1 MEAYFYAG
9 LWTGQASIYVH
20 IGRDCMDGSMIWV
33 DFGWANPGWA
43 MVHGKVWL
51 MDMVN
56 GYG

>member
-1 MEAYFYAG
+1 
-9 LWTGQASIYVH
+9 
-20 IGRDCMDGSMIWV
+20 MDGYGFIWT
-33 DFGWANPGWA
+33 FGWANSGWT